1 MNGNREQ
8 FQHQI
13 TGAPYTTLR
22 WFNQSTVSKTFTTP
36 GLDQIGSL
44 GRNSLY
50 GPNFFNMDLSVMK
63 SFPIH
68 EYATI
73 QFRMDAYNALNYIS
87 WGSPSSTDGTI
98 SNGPG
103 KDGTA
108 NPRQLQLSL
117 RVQF

>member
-13 TGAPYTTLR
+13 TGAPYTSLR
-22 WFNQSTVSKTFTTP
+22 WFNQSTVSKNFTTP

-63 SFPIH
+63 SFPVREVAH
-68 EYATI
+68 DSVPHGHV
-73 QFRMDAYNALNYIS
+73 QR
-87 WGSPSSTDGTI
+87 P
-98 SNGPG
+98 
-103 KDGTA
+103 
-108 NPRQLQLSL
+108 QLHQLGLAKRS
-117 RVQF
+117 

>member
-1 MNGNREQ
+1 MNGNRER
-8 FQHQI
+8 FQHTI

-22 WFNQSTVSKTFTTP
+22 WFSQTQQATIFTTP
-36 GLDQIGSL
+36 GLDQIGTL

-50 GPNFFNMDLSVMK
+50 GPHFFNMDLSVMK
-63 SFPIH
+63 TFPIH
-68 EYATI
+68 EVASI
-73 QFRMDAYNALNYIS
+73 QFRMDMFNAFNYIS
-87 WGSPSSTDGTI
+87 FGSPSGTDGTI

>member
-1 MNGNREQ
+1 
-8 FQHQI
+8 
-13 TGAPYTTLR
+13 
-22 WFNQSTVSKTFTTP
+22 V
-36 GLDQIGSL
+36 
-44 GRNSLY
+44 GRNSVY
-50 GPNFFNMDLSVMK
+50 GPHFFNTDLSVMK

-68 EYATI
+68 EAVSI
-73 QFRMDAYNALNYIS
+73 QFRMDAYNVFNYIS
-87 WGSPSSTDGTI
+87 FGSPSGVDGTI

>member
-1 MNGNREQ
+1 MNGDRQ
-8 FQHQI
+8 RFQHNI

-22 WFNQSTVSKTFTTP
+22 WFNSTALTSTFTTP
-36 GLDQIGSL
+36 GLDQIGTL

-50 GPNFFNMDLSVMK
+50 GPHFFNMDLSVMK
-63 SFPIH
+63 TFPIR
-68 EYATI
+68 EIASM
-73 QFRMDAYNALNYIS
+73 QFRMDAYNVFNYIS
-87 WGSPSSTDGTI
+87 WGSPSGTDGTI

-108 NPRQLQLSL
+108 NPRQLQLSF